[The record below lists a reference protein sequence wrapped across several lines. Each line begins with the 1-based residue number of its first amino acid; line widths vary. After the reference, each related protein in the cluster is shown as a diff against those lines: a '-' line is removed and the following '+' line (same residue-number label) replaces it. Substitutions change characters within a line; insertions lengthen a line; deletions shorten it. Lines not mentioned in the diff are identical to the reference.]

1 MGVGHRASNPIPEK
15 TYSTMKS
22 DSSIAS
28 WIFGKRTTQ
37 EIFHKLQNE
46 ETLVGLNV
54 NEDKTKYVQIK
65 NRNKRHNT

>member
-1 MGVGHRASNPIPEK
+1 
-15 TYSTMKS
+15 MKS